1 MRWRRAIAREIAVTR
16 TVHCKAVRCNAMLR
30 LGPDSITSALHCQEC
45 GNEFCCDCDYPAP
58 HAPAT
63 CEMVAKWRD
72 KVREGL
78 NTAPANSIAPQ
89 PNPQPNPTPAL
100 PSPYHPITPSHHHA
114 VTPPPR
120 RLTVPAIPPSPY
132 QHGVVEVSGDDE
144 ASMLEI
150 SKLSTRCPKCGHAI
164 IKQDGTCNHMTCDP
178 GASGCSHHFCYLC
191 AADWDRSAYKC
202 TNSKCPS
209 SRGGGGNIYATGDV
223 ASTDELHK
231 LSTEANK
238 YIVSLKRATVGLLNP
253 SLKPGPKSS
262 PAPSLARPKPRP
274 KKVTLKN
281 SPAPNLARPKPRPN
295 PLPMSHPLTII
306 LYGICFPT

>member
-1 MRWRRAIAREIAVTR
+1 
-16 TVHCKAVRCNAMLR
+16 
-30 LGPDSITSALHCQEC
+30 
-45 GNEFCCDCDYPAP
+45 
-58 HAPAT
+58 
-63 CEMVAKWRD
+63 
-72 KVREGL
+72 
-78 NTAPANSIAPQ
+78 
-89 PNPQPNPTPAL
+89 
-100 PSPYHPITPSHHHA
+100 
-114 VTPPPR
+114 
-120 RLTVPAIPPSPY
+120 
-132 QHGVVEVSGDDE
+132 
-144 ASMLEI
+144 MLEI

-238 YIVSLKRATVGLLNP
+238 YIVSLKRAKVGLLNP
-253 SLKPGPKSS
+253 SLALKLALKARPPLKRTRPKK
-262 PAPSLARPKPRP
+262 LASPKPR
-274 KKVTLKN
+274 
-281 SPAPNLARPKPRPN
+281 RPKSRPN